1 MSDIIVATIAGL
13 SAFLISKQI
22 KENKGEQTGGT
33 LISDPLN
40 QPVASRR
47 LLEPT
52 VAAAL
57 NLAIKLKELLYKYDL
72 NIITAE
78 SLTAG
83 MITKTLVDV
92 PGEGAVVYGGYIVYD
107 TDAKRQMIN
116 VSTEGVYSL
125 KTADQMARGALLN
138 SRAMVSLA
146 VTGNAMP
153 YPDHKDFMGEV
164 FIGIAIRMK
173 TKIMVETKRV
183 NICDHPNVEKTCN
196 DWKNLSISEYPNIP
210 SYQHTSML
218 ADYVRQ
224 ATVVEAL
231 NFTLETLNK
240 IINTQQDDFGYL
252 EYQEYDS
259 VCKPSLIIEERIKD
273 SNKYN
278 MSNECDGRD
287 EISFSNKN
295 IKRNKNEWA
304 AENALF

>member
-1 MSDIIVATIAGL
+1 MSDITVATIAGL
-13 SAFLISKQI
+13 SAFLISKLI

-33 LISDPLN
+33 FIPDPLN
-40 QPVASRR
+40 QAVASRR
-47 LLEPT
+47 FLEPT

-57 NLAIKLKELLYKYDL
+57 NLAIQLKQFLSKYRL

-92 PGEGAVVYGGYIVYD
+92 PGDGAVVYGGYSVYD

-116 VSTEGVYSL
+116 VSTEGVYSH
-125 KTADQMARGALLN
+125 KTAAQMARGALLN

-153 YPDHKDFMGEV
+153 YPEHKNLMGEV

-183 NICDHPNVEKTCN
+183 NICDNPNVEKTCN
-196 DWKNLSISEYPNIP
+196 DWKNLSIKSPNIP
-210 SYQHTSML
+210 SWQHTSML

-231 NFTLETLNK
+231 NFTLETLNN
-240 IINTQQDDFGYL
+240 IINTQQNDFGYL

-259 VCKPSLIIEERIKD
+259 VCRPSPIIIERIKD

-278 MSNECDGRD
+278 MSNECDGKE
-287 EISFSNKN
+287 EISFSNKK

-304 AENALF
+304 AENSQN